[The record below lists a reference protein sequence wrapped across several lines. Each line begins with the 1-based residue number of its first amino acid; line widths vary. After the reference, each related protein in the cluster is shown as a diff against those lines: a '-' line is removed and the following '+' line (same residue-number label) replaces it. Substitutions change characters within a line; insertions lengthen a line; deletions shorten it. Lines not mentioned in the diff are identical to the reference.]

1 MTTVC
6 PNCGRAVTATSTI
19 CGNCLKPLTEFALDD
34 GSIARRAAASRRARR
49 NYYLRRVAIATT
61 AIVATSAYA
70 WFGWLKPDSLLPA
83 PSSTVRTLASALDQ
97 PTRWASV
104 GGDNGLH
111 RATSATPKLDA
122 PEAWRRTLDARI
134 TTQPVVGDQLV
145 YIGVASAGLV
155 ALSRDDGREVWRVPV
170 PGQLDAAPTLVGDRL
185 YAVLRDGT
193 IAAFDPLTGKTIWRS
208 GDGPTF
214 FASPLVSEGVV
225 YAISLGLITALD
237 AENGKQLWSQ
247 PIDSSVSSQAAP
259 VANHEVLLAAS
270 YRRTLTFDRAHGSQL
285 FFYASPS
292 PNHLM
297 LAGDQAMLVT
307 DDRVVAFG
315 LDQRRPWWEPFRTF
329 WAEMW
334 LFGMAPTPPD
344 QPRRWVG
351 PADKGSFAPALAG
364 DTLVIATASGLV
376 RGLDMSTG
384 RPRWEQ
390 KLGPIAAAP
399 LVTPAGAVLVQPEGL
414 LLIDPRTGEE
424 RGRRALQGAPL
435 RGMGMTSN
443 GTFLISGDSTV
454 LALR

>member
-6 PNCGRAVTATSTI
+6 PNCGRAVSATSVI
-19 CGNCLKPLTEFALDD
+19 CGNCLQSIHEFAVDD
-34 GSIARRAAASRRARR
+34 GAIERRAAASRRARR
-49 NYYLRRVAIATT
+49 NYYLRRFAVVAFVV
-61 AIVATSAYA
+61 VATSAYA
-70 WFGWLKPDSLLPA
+70 WFSWLKPDSLLPV
-83 PSSTVRTLASALDQ
+83 PTSTARTLTSALDQ
-97 PTRWASV
+97 PSRWASV
-104 GGDNGLH
+104 GGDNFLH

-122 PEAWRRTLDARI
+122 PEVWRRTLDARI
-134 TTQPVVGDQLV
+134 TTQPVVGDTLV
-145 YIGVASAGLV
+145 YVGVASAGLV

-193 IAAFDPLTGKTIWRS
+193 IAAFDPQTGKTIWRS

-225 YAISLGLITALD
+225 YAISLGRITALD
-237 AENGKQLWSQ
+237 AENGKTLWIHE
-247 PIDSSVSSQAAP
+247 IDTSVSSQAAP

-270 YRRTLTFDRAHGSQL
+270 FRRGLVFDRAHGSEL
-285 FFYASPS
+285 FFYALPS

-297 LAGDQAMLVT
+297 LAGDQAMLIT
-307 DDRVVAFG
+307 EDRVVAFG
-315 LDQRRPWWEPFRTF
+315 LDQRRPWWEPFRTG
-329 WAEMW
+329 WAELW
-334 LFGMAPTPPD
+334 LFGMAPAPPD

-364 DTLVIATASGLV
+364 DTLVIATATGLV

-390 KLGPIAAAP
+390 KLGPIVAAP

-424 RGRRALQGAPL
+424 HGRRPLPGASL
-435 RGMGMTSN
+435 RGMGLTSN
-443 GTFLISGDSTV
+443 GMFLISGDATV